1 MAEPVIRLVG
11 EINEENVSEVIEK
24 LGRLS
29 HNADRVALLVD
40 SDGGS
45 VEEGLRLID
54 AIRIIQNKGV
64 TVKAV
69 VTGRAYSMSAFVIC
83 AAKERTAYPN
93 ARIMMHCARY
103 DGLSES
109 ESYSAE
115 DLKVLYKEMEY
126 TDGVMRGIL
135 INAGVNTNDATLL
148 MSKKDTYFSIPQAIH
163 MGIIHKIEDE
173 II

>member
-1 MAEPVIRLVG
+1 
-11 EINEENVSEVIEK
+11 
-24 LGRLS
+24 
-29 HNADRVALLVD
+29 
-40 SDGGS
+40 
-45 VEEGLRLID
+45 
-54 AIRIIQNKGV
+54 
-64 TVKAV
+64 
-69 VTGRAYSMSAFVIC
+69 MSAFVIC